1 MPRRVVAVVVG
12 VEEERAWE
20 VAEAEREW
28 AAEDFPAAE

>member
-1 MPRRVVAVVVG
+1 